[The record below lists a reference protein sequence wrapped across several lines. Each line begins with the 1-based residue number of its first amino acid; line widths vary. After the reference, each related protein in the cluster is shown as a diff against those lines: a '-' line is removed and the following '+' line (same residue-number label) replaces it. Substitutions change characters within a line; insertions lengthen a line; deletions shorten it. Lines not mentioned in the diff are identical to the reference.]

1 MSSSRFHRKVAEFW
15 ECISRPSQPSPP
27 PPLDFI
33 TFPSRKNVFEIKKN
47 APSSRCR
54 KVAVT
59 WRCSYSG
66 YLIRDVNVLLKIGNC
81 CFIEIKLFEL
91 VACSPFFCWE
101 AFGVSVLQS
110 EALQYFW
117 STDLITTLPSCCN
130 TLSFKLARCIRCHVK
145 LKPWAFR
152 WWWVSLFSSPDRLAK
167 HRYYQEKLTHLS
179 LLEVKLK
186 YWNGKQDILEFIF
199 IN

>member
-1 MSSSRFHRKVAEFW
+1 MYF
-15 ECISRPSQPSPP
+15 PSQSTLTPSSPR
-27 PPLDFI
+27 LY
-33 TFPSRKNVFEIKKN
+33 NVPVKEKRFWNKKN

-66 YLIRDVNVLLKIGNC
+66 YLIRDVNVLLKKYSC

-101 AFGVSVLQS
+101 AFGVSVLQT

-130 TLSFKLARCIRCHVK
+130 TLSFKLARSIRCQVK

-167 HRYYQEKLTHLS
+167 HRYYQEKLTWNTETEDRIFWNSS
-179 LLEVKLK
+179 LLTKR
-186 YWNGKQDILEFIF
+186 YGIF
-199 IN
+199 YSWKINQSNMFFYQFK

>member
-66 YLIRDVNVLLKIGNC
+66 YLIRDVNVLLKKYSC

-101 AFGVSVLQS
+101 AFGVSVLQT

-130 TLSFKLARCIRCHVK
+130 TLSFKLARSIRCQVK

-167 HRYYQEKLTHLS
+167 HRYYQEKLTWNTETEDRIFWNSS
-179 LLEVKLK
+179 LLTKR
-186 YWNGKQDILEFIF
+186 
-199 IN
+199 

>member
-66 YLIRDVNVLLKIGNC
+66 YLIRDVNVLLKKCSC

-130 TLSFKLARCIRCHVK
+130 TLSFKLARSIRCQVK

-167 HRYYQEKLTHLS
+167 HGYYQEKLTHLS

-186 YWNGKQDILEFIF
+186 YWNGRQDILEFIF

>member
-1 MSSSRFHRKVAEFW
+1 MSSSRFHRKVAAFW
-15 ECISRPSQPSPP
+15 ECISRPSQPSPTP
-27 PPLDFI
+27 PPDFI
-33 TFPSRKNVFEIKKN
+33 TFPSRKNVFEIKKRPILPLSKSCCYLKVFILWLFN
-47 APSSRCR
+47 KGCKCSFKNRELLFCR
-54 KVAVT
+54 NKVV
-59 WRCSYSG
+59 
-66 YLIRDVNVLLKIGNC
+66 
-81 CFIEIKLFEL
+81 EL

-130 TLSFKLARCIRCHVK
+130 TSFKLARSVRCHVK

-152 WWWVSLFSSPDRLAK
+152 WWWVSLFSLPDRLAK

-186 YWNGKQDILEFIF
+186 YWNGRQDILEFIF